1 MKWVTVKKLSEMS
14 GYTDDAIRAK
24 KQKGVWLI
32 DKHWT
37 KAPDNKV
44 LFNPKAIDDWV
55 EGN

>member
-44 LFNPKAIDDWV
+44 LFNSKAIDDWV